1 MTYDPSKKYQWTPET
16 QFTISGGEFGIIL
29 NSLRAIVS
37 TPEAARI
44 LTAAQAAQIVEA
56 MLAKAV
62 ESGEVKE
69 AEETPQTS
77 L

>member
-16 QFTISGGEFGIIL
+16 QFTIPGGEFGLIL
-29 NSLRAIVS
+29 NALRAIVS

-44 LTAAQAAQIVEA
+44 LTAAQAANTIESV
-56 MLAKAV
+56 LAKAV
-62 ESGEVKE
+62 EEGTVTELV
-69 AEETPQTS
+69 EEPQTD